1 MSGLSKV
8 EMSGFMGAGGPME
21 TERIALSQRERD
33 RLRVLHE
40 VKQKQITQIAAAR
53 RLKITARQVRRLL
66 LRLREQGD
74 RGLIHGLH
82 GRPSNRR
89 LAPVFEQKI
98 LARVRQRY
106 ADFGPTLAAEHLA
119 QEGLRVSRE
128 TLRKWMTKAS
138 LWRPRSQRVKIIHV
152 WRERRASF
160 GELVMQDS
168 SPFRWL
174 EERGPACQLIAV
186 IDDATSR
193 LWARFTEQDTTEEN
207 LRTFGGWL
215 RRYGRPLAHY
225 TDKNSIFRMAGA
237 AAIREQL
244 RGEGAR
250 SQFGRALRELGIEW
264 IAAHSPQAKGRIE
277 RLFETLQDRLVKEM
291 RLAGIASLEAANHFL
306 ELRFLPVWEQRFT
319 VAPRNPRNAH
329 RRLGQEHRLEEI
341 LSVRVVR
348 KVAEDHTVS
357 WEGNRWGVPREEVCA
372 GLRGAQV
379 EIERRLDGSHWLRFR
394 GRYLRLR
401 HCPEPAPR
409 AASPSGLRPPVLAA
423 NPLSRVYKSAPPNHP
438 WRTFQY
444 GRKADISTLR

>member
-1 MSGLSKV
+1 
-8 EMSGFMGAGGPME
+8 ME

-33 RLRVLHE
+33 RLRALHE
-40 VKQKQITQIAAAR
+40 VKQKQITQIAAAG

-74 RGLIHGLH
+74 RGLIHGLR

>member
-1 MSGLSKV
+1 
-8 EMSGFMGAGGPME
+8 ME

-40 VKQKQITQIAAAR
+40 IRQKQITQREAAR
-53 RLKITARQVRRLL
+53 RLKISGRHVRRLL
-66 LRLREQGD
+66 VAVEKRGD
-74 RGLIHGLH
+74 RALLHGLR

-89 LAPVFEQKI
+89 LAARWERKI
-98 LARVRQRY
+98 LTRVRERY

-119 QEGLRVSRE
+119 QEGLPVSRE
-128 TLRKWMTKAS
+128 TLRKWMVKAS
-138 LWRPRSQRVKIIHV
+138 LWRPRAQRVKSIHV

-193 LWARFTEQDTTEEN
+193 FYARFTEQDTTEEN
-207 LRTFGGWL
+207 LGTFGEWVQ
-215 RRYGRPLAHY
+215 RYGRPLAHY
-225 TDKNSIFRMAGA
+225 TDKNSIFRRSDAMLL
-237 AAIREQL
+237 REQL
-244 RGEGAR
+244 RGEKLR
-250 SQFGRALRELGIEW
+250 SHFGRALHELGIEW

-291 RLAGIASLEAANHFL
+291 RLAGIDSLAAANHFL
-306 ELRFLPVWEQRFT
+306 ETRFIPQWEQRFS
-319 VAPRNPRNAH
+319 VAPRTPRNAH
-329 RRLGQEHRLEEI
+329 RRLDGLRLEEI
-341 LSVRVVR
+341 LSVRVGR
-348 KVAEDHTVS
+348 QVADDHTVS
-357 WEGNRWGVPREEVCA
+357 WDGQRWGVPRQEVCA

-401 HCPEPAPR
+401 HCPTPAPR
-409 AASPSGLRPPVLAA
+409 AVSPSGLRPPGLTAH
-423 NPLSRVYKSAPPNHP
+423 PSSRVYKSVPPNHP
-438 WRTFQY
+438 WRTFLY
-444 GRKADISTLR
+444 GRKPDISTLR